1 MNERPPP
8 ITNIDEIPCPLS
20 FRRALVFGTGFSLLL
35 ISILSANNMWEYL
48 ITEFTEFTKIY
59 DIALIIFSASGI
71 TYVVFLWFSF
81 LLIAFKKLKGC
92 AWTGIENGLLNRD
105 IHICVDSVLNG
116 YQDIVQKKN
125 GISVE
130 LLKTDGSK
138 LWIIGLLGLLVFAYF
153 LTVDTDHISPFVKLI
168 FIGSFSSLYYLYDIV
183 IHRFS
188 IGRKDLNGVGD
199 YRQVILDLLG
209 LEKASSSKKS

>member
-1 MNERPPP
+1 MNEDPEP
-8 ITNIDEIPCPLS
+8 ITDICKIPNPLS
-20 FRRALVFGTGFSLLL
+20 FRRGLVFGTGFSLLL
-35 ISILSANNMWEYL
+35 ISIISANNMWEYL
-48 ITEFTEFTKIY
+48 STKFMNIY
-59 DIALIIFSASGI
+59 DIPLLIFSASGI

-81 LLIAFKKLKGC
+81 LLIGIRKLPGC
-92 AWTGIENGLLNRD
+92 AWTGIEKGLLNRD
-105 IHICVDSVLNG
+105 IHICLDSVLNAR
-116 YQDIVQKKN
+116 QDMVQRDY

-153 LTVDTDHISPFVKLI
+153 LTIDHFKPFVKLI

-188 IGRKDLNGVGD
+188 IGRIDLNGVRD
-199 YRQVILDLLG
+199 YLEVIAKLFG
-209 LEKASSSKKS
+209 STRKRS